1 MTTKPLKEKQ
11 KQYNKSG
18 LVVKPDLELRLSYF
32 GEKSSFDLILNYLF
46 DLEVIT
52 KKTACVVYKP
62 GFYMEPSKQD
72 LELELKKET
81 DKMYIA
87 VRGFDGTRYI
97 MMNPEFIKRLNKPGL
112 SNNNYEKMVLKRAL
126 IETCFNN
133 LEEKY
138 RAILIYFLCPYTTME
153 SKGISNSTANKIR
166 KNLQSTRV
174 KKMFKAVNFLI
185 NGIVCKQEGLM

>member
-1 MTTKPLKEKQ
+1 MTTKPLK
-11 KQYNKSG
+11 KQYNESAS
-18 LVVKPDLELRLSYF
+18 LTKPDLELRLSYF
-32 GEKSSFDLILNYLF
+32 GENSSFELILNYLF

-52 KKTACVVYKP
+52 KKTACIIYKP
-62 GFYMEPSKQD
+62 GFYMEPSKPD

-97 MMNPEFIKRLNKPGL
+97 IMNPEFIKRLNKPEL
-112 SNNNYEKMVLKRAL
+112 SNNYYDKIVLKRAL

-153 SKGISNSTANKIR
+153 SKGISNSTASKIR
-166 KNLQSTRV
+166 KNVQSTRV

-185 NGIVCKQEGLM
+185 NGIVCQQEGLI